1 MAAPKLILRALEL
14 REAAPLRERRP
25 AQLFTKRLEHPRR
38 ILALVESHAESD
50 ETKYEA
56 RRLYVVSLATAFEVY
71 WREFFRFS
79 LDRYRPSDSQVSHF
93 TKVSLTLADVAT
105 VLGRKLTFG
114 ELVSC
119 AFSFRGAE
127 ALNAAASSMLQIDA
141 FTAFRSESFSIEVV
155 RRKTDRG
162 RVPKPTVYPGVQILR
177 SAMPQLVKCYEI
189 RNEVVHNLGNKH
201 RLIPR
206 DLFEIEGQMSTFNIF
221 FSLFLEVQL
230 ELLFGKGDA

>member
-1 MAAPKLILRALEL
+1 MPTPKLIQRALEL

-25 AQLFTKRLEHPRR
+25 AQIFAKRLEHPRR
-38 ILALVESHAESD
+38 VLALVEAHAESD

-79 LDRYRPSDSQVSHF
+79 LDRYRPSDSKVSHL
-93 TKVSLTLADVAT
+93 TKVTLTLADVAT

-119 AFSFRGAE
+119 AFSFRGVD
-127 ALNAAASSMLQIDA
+127 ALNVAASSVLQDDA
-141 FTAFRSESFSIEVV
+141 FTAFRDKRFRIEVV

-162 RVPKPTVYPGVQILR
+162 RIPKPTIYPGVQILR
-177 SAMPQLVKCYEI
+177 SALPQLTKCYDI

-201 RLIPR
+201 RLISR
-206 DLFEIEGQMSTFNIF
+206 DLFEIEGQMNTFNIF
-221 FSLFLEVQL
+221 FSLFLEGQL
-230 ELLFGKGDA
+230 ELRFGKGHA